1 MHEHDKTL
9 WCSLDE
15 LQMLLGSCK
24 QNGYNFKAEILPALF
39 VYNRWGSLKKKEN
52 RRILLGKKYGV
63 WRYILLCLLVCRFYN
78 DLFVR
83 NKTLLF
89 FYSSIPAVF
98 GCKGIS
104 VWVLCTFLNSNIF
117 FYLSME
123 VPSWEH
129 ASVFA
134 GREISSGLNMKVQ
147 IRICSYII
155 CYCFAL
161 DLFWKRVHTLK
172 YTYQEN
178 VWLDFPP
185 ALIPDKGSDIYRQW
199 TTSNNIVIKTYH

>member
-15 LQMLLGSCK
+15 LQMFLGSCK
-24 QNGYNFKAEILPALF
+24 QNGYNFKAEILPSLF
-39 VYNRWGSLKKKEN
+39 VYNRWEALKKKEN
-52 RRILLGKKYGV
+52 RRILLGKKMWGLK
-63 WRYILLCLLVCRFYN
+63 IC
-78 DLFVR
+78 FVMFTCVQVLQWSICKEQ
-83 NKTLLF
+83 N
-89 FYSSIPAVF
+89 SSIPAVF
-98 GCKGIS
+98 GCKDNS
-104 VWVLCTFLNSNIF
+104 VWILCTFLNSNIF
-117 FYLSME
+117 FYHSME
-123 VPSWEH
+123 VPIWEH
-129 ASVFA
+129 ASVFT

-155 CYCFAL
+155 YYWFAL
-161 DLFWKRVHTLK
+161 DLFWKQVHTLK

-199 TTSNNIVIKTYH
+199 TTSNNKVIKT